1 MAYRRTDMCNNK
13 PPTTVFHSRLCT
25 MKNSPKRRVNFH
37 MSIGPP
43 QWTACSAWTGL
54 LCGSLT
60 KANHS
65 RKTGGVGWSRN
76 YYYSAVVVC
85 LFGSIWVLVQIFQLK
100 LDMQVQA
107 SVLCVPARKS
117 YYFLVH
123 YYRH

>member
-1 MAYRRTDMCNNK
+1 MDCMQCMD
-13 PPTTVFHSRLCT
+13 RLT
-25 MKNSPKRRVNFH
+25 MR
-37 MSIGPP
+37 
-43 QWTACSAWTGL
+43 
-54 LCGSLT
+54 SLT

-85 LFGSIWVLVQIFQLK
+85 LFGRIWVLVRLFQLK

-107 SVLCVPARKS
+107 SVPRVPARKS

-123 YYRH
+123 YYHH